1 MVIGTDLYLSSYSY
15 RNVAAAF
22 CEASLKYVLLVTCP
36 FVHICGAQFHVSNID
51 KVTLT
56 DYQ

>member
-22 CEASLKYVLLVTCP
+22 CEASLKYVC
-36 FVHICGAQFHVSNID
+36 IVSDVSVRAYLRSAISR
-51 KVTLT
+51 L
-56 DYQ
+56 